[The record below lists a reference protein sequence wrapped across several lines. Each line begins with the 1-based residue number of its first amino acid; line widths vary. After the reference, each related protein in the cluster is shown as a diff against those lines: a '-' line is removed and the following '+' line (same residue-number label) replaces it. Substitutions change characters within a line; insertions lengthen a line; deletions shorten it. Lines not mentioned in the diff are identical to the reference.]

1 MANCAQ
7 CDRYQFT
14 CTVCKPG
21 FWGPKCQFLC
31 GVNCVEFGGARYCN
45 ISDGTC
51 RDGCMPT
58 YFKHDCSGSCPNCAN
73 NVCHRTTGTCLD
85 PICDS
90 GFFGETCY
98 QSCPANCGLDPNGL
112 AYCDFTSGDCTYGCR
127 DGYYGAKCTL
137 GCSQFCKRSPANT
150 EKGPLCYQTTGN
162 CVYACEPGSYT
173 PTCGEVCRSTCVDR
187 TCDINSGTCAEC
199 DKGINAGV
207 LCPTGTCNVGKFG
220 TFCNEDCPGGVQCR
234 NLTCNRYTSTC
245 IGCVVLKWGDICNR
259 TCPNCVNGLCE
270 QSTGFCQLGCVNGY
284 YGDNC
289 NYRCGDRCTVCN
301 RVNGTCD
308 VCNVSTFGDTCQR
321 NCSGNCV
328 SDPGQSF
335 ITCAKENGDC
345 TSGVC
350 KPGFFSPHC
359 ALTCSPTCA
368 ERGPDMQVC
377 KIDTGDC
384 LHGCDDGF
392 YNPTCAHPCSN
403 TCRNKRCVNAGNN
416 CVDGCVA
423 EYYNFPTCDTPCNSN
438 CVNSTCDDI
447 GGACSYGCRVGYYGN
462 QCQLT
467 CLLNNTCVNN
477 TCDRT
482 LGYCRECDLPKPGFQ
497 CREAGRC

>member
-1 MANCAQ
+1 M
-7 CDRYQFT
+7 T
-14 CTVCKPG
+14 
-21 FWGPKCQFLC
+21 
-31 GVNCVEFGGARYCN
+31 
-45 ISDGTC
+45 
-51 RDGCMPT
+51 
-58 YFKHDCSGSCPNCAN
+58 
-73 NVCHRTTGTCLD
+73 
-85 PICDS
+85 
-90 GFFGETCY
+90 
-98 QSCPANCGLDPNGL
+98 
-112 AYCDFTSGDCTYGCR
+112 
-127 DGYYGAKCTL
+127 
-137 GCSQFCKRSPANT
+137 
-150 EKGPLCYQTTGN
+150 
-162 CVYACEPGSYT
+162 
-173 PTCGEVCRSTCVDR
+173 
-187 TCDINSGTCAEC
+187 
-199 DKGINAGV
+199 
-207 LCPTGTCNVGKFG
+207 
-220 TFCNEDCPGGVQCR
+220 

-245 IGCVVLKWGDICNR
+245 IGCVVFRWGDICNR

-289 NYRCGDRCTVCN
+289 NYKCGDRCTVCN
-301 RVNGTCD
+301 RVNGTCE

-321 NCSGNCV
+321 NCSDNCV

-368 ERGPDMQVC
+368 ERGPDVQVC

-384 LHGCDDGF
+384 LYGCDDGF

-423 EYYNFPTCDTPCNSN
+423 EYYNFPTCDKACNSN

-447 GGACSYGCRVGYYGN
+447 GGACSYKCRVGYYGN